1 MSLSRQYHPPN
12 VQSNITAGYWAAFR
26 KDVFTLLSKGYS
38 RLEYGRINRHYR
50 KIDQM
55 PRHLCVLKWFPIKS
69 DAHEEAITG
78 ELVRII
84 EEMLNDTESPD
95 WYDHYSIHED
105 PRIHSPDKF
114 GKHRRRLDI
123 RIEHNRLR
131 PRTHYEF
138 EAKRLCKGKSE
149 VANYIGKEGLGLFL
163 SGEYGRQ
170 WPEAGM
176 LGYIQSDEPNHWA
189 EKLSRKLSDG
199 LDEPWE
205 SLSIVEGLPTFK
217 TCHNRSEGLP
227 PIRIFHALL
236 NFC

>member
-1 MSLSRQYHPPN
+1 MSLSRQYN
-12 VQSNITAGYWAAFR
+12 VQNIQSNIAEEYWSAFR
-26 KDVFTLLSKGYS
+26 KNVFTLLSKGYS
-38 RLEYGRINRHYR
+38 RLEHGSLI
-50 KIDQM
+50 
-55 PRHLCVLKWFPIKS
+55 
-69 DAHEEAITG
+69 DAHEEEITG
-78 ELVRII
+78 ELVRSI
-84 EEMLNDTESPD
+84 EEMFNDIDSPD
-95 WYDHYSIHED
+95 WFEHYSIHDD

-138 EAKRLCKGKSE
+138 EAKRLCKGKSG
-149 VANYIGKEGLGLFL
+149 VANYTGKEGLGMFL
-163 SGEYGRQ
+163 LGEYGRQ

-199 LDEPWE
+199 LDEPWI
-205 SLSIVEGLPTFK
+205 SQNIVEGLPTFK
-217 TCHNRSEGLP
+217 TCHKRLKGLP

-236 NFC
+236 NFSKKA